1 MSYSCLINTAAC
13 LAVFIS
19 VCVCVSAH
27 ACVSLCV
34 RFGDV
39 GQALRNA
46 AQKSIIALK
55 HINAGGTN

>member
-27 ACVSLCV
+27 ACLCV

-39 GQALRNA
+39 GQALRSA